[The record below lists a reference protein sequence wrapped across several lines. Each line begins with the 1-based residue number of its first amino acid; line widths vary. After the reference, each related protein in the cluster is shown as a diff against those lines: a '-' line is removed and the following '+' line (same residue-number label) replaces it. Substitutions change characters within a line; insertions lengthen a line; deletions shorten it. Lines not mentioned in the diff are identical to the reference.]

1 MLQKIQ
7 FKPGFNKQ
15 ATATGAE
22 GQWVDGDNVRFRY
35 GQPEKIG
42 GWEQLVDSTLAGPV
56 RAQHTWTDLQGRKYA
71 ALGTAKVLVI
81 YYEGGF
87 YDITP
92 INADQTGCTFD
103 STTTDDEV
111 TVNLTSHGLSAGDY
125 FKFKTVTLPGGGV
138 TGYTLQ
144 QILQQM
150 YLKSLQRQL
159 EILLQLL
166 CHQMKVAQVCQ
177 LKVQQL

>member
-15 ATATGAE
+15 STATGAE

-42 GWEQLVDSTLAGPV
+42 GWQQLVSTTLAGPV
-56 RAQHTWTDLQGRKYA
+56 RAQHTWTDLTGKKYG
-71 ALGTAKVLVI
+71 ALGTSKVLVI

-92 INADQTGCTFD
+92 IEADVTGCTFD
-103 STTTDDEV
+103 STTGSATV
-111 TVNLTSHGLSAGDY
+111 TVNKTSHGLLVGDY
-125 FKFKTVTLPGGGV
+125 FKFKSVSLPGGGE
-138 TGYTLQ
+138 TDLN
-144 QILQQM
+144 
-150 YLKSLQRQL
+150 LK
-159 EILLQLL
+159 
-166 CHQMKVAQVCQ
+166 
-177 LKVQQL
+177 